1 MNVTCNFTKAMN
13 KFILLSF
20 IIFLNSCNKTNY
32 SKDECDIT
40 YGVLINDNNKYISYL
55 EQNIQNNIKEKKE
68 DLLVNKYDL
77 LTKTYLEYLGNIK
90 LELKRKNSNILF
102 DGDGYSDNGTEFL
115 SKTNNYRKSIINIV
129 KDENLKLRIN
139 LILNTNDVKQP
150 NGGDQIAEN
159 NVTNEKETN
168 KVYFRYLDYYYRNL
182 SNNQVLAFISNKEK
196 SILEFENEF
205 IKSNG

>member
-1 MNVTCNFTKAMN
+1 MN